1 MFGQEPVLE
10 ESIYNMLPPKVE
22 PLPKMPMHK
31 SKFPG
36 DMPPSAST
44 FKTRSCSVT
53 NLVGAKEK
61 EKTLGHSESV
71 GHSTFGLPPG
81 SFHPNPKKIL
91 QKCSS
96 CPKVMSLKEL
106 KKVNPDA
113 LAPPKHAPSRM
124 PPVPRIT
131 EKPIMNLVSSK
142 NFVTANAVE
151 NILAAPK
158 KVGVEVKDYL
168 HKEDYGK
175 VPTYLTKIKND
186 IQEEYDYIRRLQ
198 EEEERMMVE
207 SQQRSLTA
215 EEQYAL
221 IEGLKAKWEKV
232 NTDYQAT
239 THITLMDSIGK
250 KIRKEKYEA
259 MLALIEKDIEKL
271 NKGSII
277 VDVTC

>member
-1 MFGQEPVLE
+1 
-10 ESIYNMLPPKVE
+10 
-22 PLPKMPMHK
+22 MHK

-36 DMPPSAST
+36 DMPPTAST

-53 NLVGAKEK
+53 NLVGATAKEP
-61 EKTLGHSESV
+61 EVIGDSGHK
-71 GHSTFGLPPG
+71 TFGLPPG
-81 SFHPNPKKIL
+81 SFHPDPKKIL

-106 KKVNPDA
+106 KKSNPEA
-113 LAPPKHAPSRM
+113 LAPPKHVPSRM
-124 PPVPRIT
+124 PPVPRRS

-175 VPTYLTKIKND
+175 VPTYLTKIKSD

-198 EEEERMMVE
+198 EEEERMMIE
-207 SQQRSLTA
+207 SQQRTLTQ

-250 KIRKEKYEA
+250 KVRKEKYEA

-271 NKGSII
+271 NKGQII

>member
-1 MFGQEPVLE
+1 MFGQEPVLV
-10 ESIYNMLPPKVE
+10 ESIYNILPPKVE

-44 FKTRSCSVT
+44 FKTKSCSVM
-53 NLVGAKEK
+53 NLVGAMDKETVLSK
-61 EKTLGHSESV
+61 SES
-71 GHSTFGLPPG
+71 HATFGMPPG
-81 SFHPNPKKIL
+81 SFQPDPKKIL

-106 KKVNPDA
+106 KKKNPEA
-113 LAPPKHAPSRM
+113 LAPHKAPVPSRM

-175 VPTYLTKIKND
+175 VPTYLTKIKTD

-198 EEEERMMVE
+198 EEEERMIIE
-207 SQQRSLTA
+207 SQQRTLTG

-271 NKGSII
+271 NKGQII

>member
-1 MFGQEPVLE
+1 
-10 ESIYNMLPPKVE
+10 
-22 PLPKMPMHK
+22 
-31 SKFPG
+31 
-36 DMPPSAST
+36 
-44 FKTRSCSVT
+44 
-53 NLVGAKEK
+53 
-61 EKTLGHSESV
+61 
-71 GHSTFGLPPG
+71 
-81 SFHPNPKKIL
+81 
-91 QKCSS
+91 
-96 CPKVMSLKEL
+96 
-106 KKVNPDA
+106 
-113 LAPPKHAPSRM
+113 M

-186 IQEEYDYIRRLQ
+186 IHEEYEYIRQLQ
-198 EEEERMMVE
+198 EEEERQIME
-207 SQQRSLTA
+207 SQQRVLTS

-250 KIRKEKYEA
+250 KTRKEKYEA

-271 NKGSII
+271 NKQQII